1 MFVRVKDRP
10 NGKKSIQIVEAYRRA
25 DKVSQRI
32 IRHVGQAVSDREV
45 EELKKL
51 ANSIIIETKNNK
63 QPVLPLFAPED
74 FYASRKRKKP
84 SDDMISMSDLREEQR
99 IIDGVGEVFGKLYS
113 DLGFD
118 SLLSATRK
126 DAKWNSILK
135 TCVMAR
141 VANPVSKRRTA
152 ALLEEDYGIKID
164 LDDIYTMMD
173 HVANHED
180 DLKKQVASSTLSL
193 FNHKVDVLF
202 FDVTTLYFE
211 SIEAGD
217 LKDFGFS
224 KDCKFKEVQVTLALV
239 TTTEGLPITYRV
251 FPGNMYEGHT
261 LLGMVQELKTEYEI
275 ENVLLVA
282 DRAMFNED
290 NLKAMEDLKI
300 NYIVAARL
308 MNLEK
313 QTKAKILEDVGYT
326 AAVVAEELHWLRE
339 FDYKARR
346 LIVSYSSKRAKKD
359 VADRL
364 RLVERLQKKVKDG
377 KIKLT
382 DLISNHGTKKYIKVE
397 KGDAIIN
404 EEKISADSKW
414 DGLHGV
420 ITNLEKTP
428 AVEILEKYRGLWQIE
443 EAFRINK
450 HDLKMRPIYHY
461 TTPRIRAHLA
471 ICFLAFTLAKQAT
484 HRLRLQQRAMSFE
497 RIRNELLHVQSS
509 LVIDRKTKKR
519 YLIPA
524 HVNPAQS
531 QIYRAFGLKRSTV
544 PSQI

>member
-1 MFVRVKDRP
+1 
-10 NGKKSIQIVEAYRRA
+10 
-25 DKVSQRI
+25 
-32 IRHVGQAVSDREV
+32 
-45 EELKKL
+45 
-51 ANSIIIETKNNK
+51 
-63 QPVLPLFAPED
+63 
-74 FYASRKRKKP
+74 
-84 SDDMISMSDLREEQR
+84 
-99 IIDGVGEVFGKLYS
+99 
-113 DLGFD
+113 
-118 SLLSATRK
+118 
-126 DAKWNSILK
+126 
-135 TCVMAR
+135 
-141 VANPVSKRRTA
+141 
-152 ALLEEDYGIKID
+152 
-164 LDDIYTMMD
+164 
-173 HVANHED
+173 
-180 DLKKQVASSTLSL
+180 
-193 FNHKVDVLF
+193 
-202 FDVTTLYFE
+202 
-211 SIEAGD
+211 
-217 LKDFGFS
+217 
-224 KDCKFKEVQVTLALV
+224 
-239 TTTEGLPITYRV
+239 
-251 FPGNMYEGHT
+251 
-261 LLGMVQELKTEYEI
+261 
-275 ENVLLVA
+275 
-282 DRAMFNED
+282 
-290 NLKAMEDLKI
+290 
-300 NYIVAARL
+300 
-308 MNLEK
+308 
-313 QTKAKILEDVGYT
+313 
-326 AAVVAEELHWLRE
+326 
-339 FDYKARR
+339 
-346 LIVSYSSKRAKKD
+346 

-531 QIYRAFGLKRSTV
+531 QIYQAFGLKRSTV